1 MKIKLSS
8 HIFLGRGAFIYSFT
22 AVRYI
27 HESFFLGRFDSHLSH
42 RRQLDEP
49 NRNNSFDNNF
59 VCYSYKKGF
68 VMKKKTIFF
77 YK

>member
-1 MKIKLSS
+1 MK
-8 HIFLGRGAFIYSFT
+8 
-22 AVRYI
+22 V
-27 HESFFLGRFDSHLSH
+27 FLGRFDSHLSH